1 MEERGTSTCVLSP
14 QGTSSSS
21 LFFHIS
27 SSLCLI
33 ELKDG
38 KDDDSQIPIKYTF
51 HFLEEIISKYF
62 PNFMFPVFDYVE
74 G

>member
-1 MEERGTSTCVLSP
+1 MCSLS
-14 QGTSSSS
+14 SRYFFLFS

-74 G
+74 GCKRY